1 MIYFDF
7 DFDLF
12 NSKTYIAFHAHSMS
26 QALNSTTAAPGGTDI
41 GTVSGAA
48 ATALQVL
55 RSMFVNV
62 VMDRYIGFNM
72 NQWIVPIRGQI
83 CVSNKYKYIYTYI
96 SVELLLYLH
105 LYICSLQR
113 WSFLSHTCMCVWK
126 PQHTDTTRTTTTR
139 WQWQQQRPWQRQII
153 PAYNPNSVSFHVSS
167 W

>member
-113 WSFLSHTCMCVWK
+113 
-126 PQHTDTTRTTTTR
+126 
-139 WQWQQQRPWQRQII
+139 
-153 PAYNPNSVSFHVSS
+153 
-167 W
+167 